1 MKMRTG
7 LSGRQAW
14 RVVEEASRMSRLRRS
29 RARVGA
35 VPRMGTGLWTRAGLR
50 ADSGNVSA
58 EYAMVTLAACGLA
71 AGLYKVVTSTSV
83 TGALE
88 SVIENALDAKF

>member
-1 MKMRTG
+1 MKVRMG

-14 RVVEEASRMSRLRRS
+14 RAVEGASRVSRLRRS

-35 VPRMGTGLWTRAGLR
+35 GRRTGMGTRTRTGLR

-71 AGLYKVVTSTSV
+71 AGLYKVVTGASV

-88 SVIENALDAKF
+88 SVIGNALDAQF

>member
-1 MKMRTG
+1 MKMRMG

-14 RVVEEASRMSRLRRS
+14 RAVEGASRVSRLRRS

-35 VPRMGTGLWTRAGLR
+35 GRRTGIGTRPRAGLR

-71 AGLYKVVTSTSV
+71 AVLYKVVTSTTV

-88 SVIENALDAKF
+88 SVIGNALDAQF